1 MNPWERNFSA
11 GRPWEQEFEASPL
24 ASPAK
29 GSEWAEDH
37 PLADAPIREKTER
50 TPSETFMGIMESM
63 ATMATSPLAVPA
75 TVIGAV
81 DGFVG
86 SVRAGHEFGSKEFN
100 DNMRAR
106 QEEVVSQSMYQPRT
120 EAGQEYM
127 ETIGETIGRWRP

>member
-1 MNPWERNFSA
+1 
-11 GRPWEQEFEASPL
+11 
-24 ASPAK
+24 
-29 GSEWAEDH
+29 
-37 PLADAPIREKTER
+37 
-50 TPSETFMGIMESM
+50 M

-106 QEEVVSQSMYQPRT
+106 QEEVVSQAMYQPRT

-127 ETIGETIGRWRP
+127 ETIGEAIGRQRLELLMPAMAGIMPNVARAARADAGNAGCDT